1 MGRSTQP
8 ARWCGSGPS
17 GTDAGCCAITRP
29 DDGGSVL
36 KSTLP
41 KTTEEGR
48 SMDVEA
54 KVKEII
60 VQQLGVD
67 ADKVTAEASFV
78 DDLGADSLD
87 VVELVMAFEEEFG
100 VEIPD
105 EAAEKIGTV
114 KNAVEF
120 LKQNLDS

>member
-1 MGRSTQP
+1 
-8 ARWCGSGPS
+8 
-17 GTDAGCCAITRP
+17 
-29 DDGGSVL
+29 
-36 KSTLP
+36 
-41 KTTEEGR
+41 
-48 SMDVEA
+48 MDVEV